1 MTVKQA
7 AASSSLIIVYNE
19 PVDGDDIT
27 QADCHSVMLVLT
39 HQEPAVQGHCLAH
52 SIMFP
57 LFNDSG

>member
-19 PVDGDDIT
+19 RMDGDDIT
-27 QADCHSVMLVLT
+27 QADCHSVMPVLT
-39 HQEPAVQGHCLAH
+39 HQEPAVQGRCLAH

-57 LFNDSG
+57 LLIGSG